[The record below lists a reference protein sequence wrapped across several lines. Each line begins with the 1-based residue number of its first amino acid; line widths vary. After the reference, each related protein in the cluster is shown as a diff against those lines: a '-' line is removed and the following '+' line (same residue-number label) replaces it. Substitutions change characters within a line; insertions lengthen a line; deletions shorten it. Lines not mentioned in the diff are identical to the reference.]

1 LIKPEEL
8 YRKLSEDRP
17 PVVID
22 VRGRE
27 AYAAGHIPG
36 ALHSLRSPGDELA
49 ARMAGLPQDRPI
61 VTY

>member
-1 LIKPEEL
+1 MDSLIKPEEL
-8 YRKLSEDRP
+8 YRKLGEDRP

-36 ALHSLRSPGDELA
+36 AHHIPGDELA